1 MAFKLI
7 QSPTTGKYYPV
18 NIAGAT
24 PTEDEKRRIAEY
36 LFQREKP
43 LTPVEETPEYEARS
57 GILGAIDVGTD
68 YMGNQIG
75 STLQGIG
82 KSLGIESLE
91 NYGGEMAESY
101 AESGS
106 QKAEG
111 LTRLNEVEEFSAFFT
126 PFIVIP

>member
-7 QSPTTGKYYPV
+7 QSPITGKYYPV
-18 NIAGAT
+18 NIAGDT
-24 PTEDEKRRIAEY
+24 PTEDEKKRIAEY
-36 LFQREKP
+36 LFQREQP
-43 LTPVEETPEYEARS
+43 ITPPEEEQQYEARS

-75 STLQGIG
+75 STLEGIG
-82 KSLGIESLE
+82 KKLGIESLE
-91 NYGGEMAESY
+91 EFGGDMAESY

-111 LTRLNEVEEFSAFFT
+111 LTRLNEVEE
-126 PFIVIP
+126 